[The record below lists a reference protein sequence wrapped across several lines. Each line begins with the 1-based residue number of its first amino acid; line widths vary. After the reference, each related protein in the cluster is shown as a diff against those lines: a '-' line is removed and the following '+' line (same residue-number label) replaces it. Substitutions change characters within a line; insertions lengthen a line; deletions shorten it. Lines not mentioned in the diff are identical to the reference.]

1 MDFNSLDKK
10 GSTPLHWA
18 SYLGCENSV
27 NFLTTYGG
35 EINLP
40 DEEGSLTP
48 LHLAVISGTKNC
60 SNLEFSVN
68 QEIPELSENF

>member
-1 MDFNSLDKK
+1 MNFNSLDKM

-48 LHLAVISGTKNC
+48 LHLAVISGM
-60 SNLEFSVN
+60 FMI
-68 QEIPELSENF
+68 EILLIYNI